1 MKSQEQLS
9 QDSMFSFQGSWE
21 INKPR
26 KQGFS
31 GLARDF
37 GARRLNQY
45 TTDPVLHQESKSVV
59 LDT

>member
-31 GLARDF
+31 GLARDCC
-37 GARRLNQY
+37 ARRLNQY
-45 TTDPVLHQESKSVV
+45 TTDLVGHQ
-59 LDT
+59 DA